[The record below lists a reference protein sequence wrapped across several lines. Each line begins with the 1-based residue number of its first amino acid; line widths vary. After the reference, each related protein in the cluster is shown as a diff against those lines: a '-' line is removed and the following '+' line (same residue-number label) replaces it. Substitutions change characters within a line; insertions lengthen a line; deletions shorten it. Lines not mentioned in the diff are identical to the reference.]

1 VSESVVSTAE
11 VLLIEGKRASKR
23 ASFATALSRR
33 YTIITAHTGKQ
44 ALEAIE
50 KSVPDIIVLNAATTR
65 TSGHRIC
72 VTIRQ
77 FSTEIPIIHIQK
89 QGSPRSKSPAD
100 ILLNMPFTPRK
111 LFNRIDRFIAAK
123 DGEMLKTGPFQMNL
137 KSRILTTKNGEQR
150 LTPKLAKLMELFMR
164 QPNEVLERGYLME
177 HVWQTDYLGDTRT
190 LDVHIRWIR
199 EAIEEKPSKPIF
211 LRTIRGKGYLLDLVP
226 VKNAKKLKSP

>member
-1 VSESVVSTAE
+1 MVSTAE

-23 ASFATALSRR
+23 ASFASALSRR
-33 YTIITAHTGKQ
+33 YTISIANTGKQ
-44 ALEAIE
+44 AIKILE
-50 KSVPDIIVLNAATTR
+50 KSSPDIIVLNAATTR

-72 VTIRQ
+72 VAIRQ
-77 FSTEIPIIHIQK
+77 LNIDIPIIHIQK

-100 ILLNMPFTPRK
+100 IQLNMPFTPRK

-150 LTPKLAKLMELFMR
+150 LTPKLATLMELFMR
-164 QPNEVLERGYLME
+164 QPNEVLERSYLMAQ
-177 HVWQTDYLGDTRT
+177 VWQTDYLGDTRT

-199 EAIEEKPSKPIF
+199 EAIEDKPSKPTF
-211 LRTIRGKGYLLDLVP
+211 LRTIRGKGYMLNLSSS
-226 VKNAKKLKSP
+226 KNAKK

>member
-1 VSESVVSTAE
+1 MVSTAE

>member
-1 VSESVVSTAE
+1 MVSTAE

-33 YTIITAHTGKQ
+33 YTITIAHTGKE
-44 ALEAIE
+44 ALEALE
-50 KSVPDIIVLNAATTR
+50 KSLPDIIVLNAATTR

-72 VTIRQ
+72 VAIQQ
-77 FSTEIPIIHIQK
+77 FSADIPVIHIQK
-89 QGSPRSKSPAD
+89 QAQKQANLRSKSPAD

-137 KSRILTTKNGEQR
+137 KSRVLTTKNGEQR

-164 QPNEVLERGYLME
+164 QPNEVLERSYLME

-199 EAIEEKPSKPIF
+199 EAIEEQPSKPTF
-211 LRTIRGKGYLLDLVP
+211 LRTIRGKGYMLDLATP
-226 VKNAKKLKSP
+226 KKKSKQR